1 VKSDNSNIASIFADH
16 FIMRLLKT
24 VLQLNILEETL
35 THIFFQDSLINGELK
50 NKHIFEIEIFVTL

>member
-1 VKSDNSNIASIFADH
+1 
-16 FIMRLLKT
+16 MRLLKT